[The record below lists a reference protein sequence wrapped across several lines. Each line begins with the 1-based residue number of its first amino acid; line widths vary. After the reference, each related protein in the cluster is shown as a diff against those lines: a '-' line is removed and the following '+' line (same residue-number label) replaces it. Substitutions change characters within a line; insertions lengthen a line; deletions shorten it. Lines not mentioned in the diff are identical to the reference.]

1 MYVQSR
7 IDFVNCSQLCRLCL
21 KSGHNSN
28 KCTLLTY
35 RIDNWG
41 EKHNN
46 LLHLRKNIENSRNE
60 NNNKKSKNKFSRPFD
75 FLFLGFDQN

>member
-7 IDFVNCSQLCRLCL
+7 IDFVNCSKLCKLCL
-21 KSGHNSN
+21 KSGHNCN

-35 RIDNWG
+35 RIDNCG
-41 EKHNN
+41 EKYNN

-60 NNNKKSKNKFSRPFD
+60 NNNTLMILNGRED